1 MLAIKDEKKAEYIEL
16 IYDLIFVY
24 IIGRNNSL
32 LHHTVN
38 GFVTSDAFVSYVL
51 CTLAII
57 QIWSFGTFYLNRYGR
72 FGARDCVFLFLNM
85 YLLYH
90 IADAIHSGGEQSFWR
105 FNIAWALIL
114 TNIGV
119 QYFIETR
126 NHHDSSPERKQLCSK
141 GVILLTEAALVGVNM
156 LLYSLTGV
164 TIMYVPILFGIIATV
179 VLGRIDSKV
188 PVDFAYLAERV
199 MLYVVFT
206 FGEMIIVIA
215 SYFSGD
221 FDFSTFYFS
230 LMAFLIVVGLF
241 LCYGTIYNRII
252 DKEKVTNG
260 TGYMLIHVFL
270 IFALNNLSVS
280 LEFMQDEKI
289 NLLQKTVLLVGS
301 FALYF
306 LFLALLGLYS
316 KKRCAFHKKFIIS
329 LIAVVLSFIVL
340 MLLFREQMYVNIAI
354 TVVYVFGIF
363 IMLFFR
369 DKKINSKT
377 KRS

>member
-72 FGARDCVFLFLNM
+72 FGARDCVFLFL
-85 YLLYH
+85 
-90 IADAIHSGGEQSFWR
+90 
-105 FNIAWALIL
+105 
-114 TNIGV
+114 
-119 QYFIETR
+119 
-126 NHHDSSPERKQLCSK
+126 
-141 GVILLTEAALVGVNM
+141 
-156 LLYSLTGV
+156 
-164 TIMYVPILFGIIATV
+164 
-179 VLGRIDSKV
+179 
-188 PVDFAYLAERV
+188 
-199 MLYVVFT
+199 
-206 FGEMIIVIA
+206 
-215 SYFSGD
+215 
-221 FDFSTFYFS
+221 
-230 LMAFLIVVGLF
+230 
-241 LCYGTIYNRII
+241 
-252 DKEKVTNG
+252 
-260 TGYMLIHVFL
+260 
-270 IFALNNLSVS
+270 
-280 LEFMQDEKI
+280 
-289 NLLQKTVLLVGS
+289 
-301 FALYF
+301 
-306 LFLALLGLYS
+306 ALLGLYS

-369 DKKINSKT
+369 DKKSLK
-377 KRS
+377 K